1 MQIAG
6 LTKLCSFVLQTATI
20 QAQLSLPFNPVKLVL
35 LVGWFYLC
43 LYIVQRFQFNPLVPI
58 KARSVF
64 NLTAVFA
71 GPIVLLL
78 LVIVDILK
86 KLLAG
91 TGSFTEIVKQQVRD
105 VASSAKS
112 SGLLKAMGA
121 GASKITLLDSSGS
134 ELKEIYGAGKKT
146 KKSNP
151 VLKLTEDIILTALND
166 RASDILIDPKD
177 HAHYTVRFRVD
188 GVLRVAYEIK
198 SGVCQAVVN
207 SIKAVSNMDIAERRR
222 PQDGS
227 FIAKTAEGTTS
238 FRVASAGVRNGEKLS
253 VRVLS
258 RDASL
263 FTLESIGLSAKQ
275 SDIIKQAIARPS
287 GMILMCGPTGSGK
300 TTTLYA
306 MLNEIDLYT
315 RNVITVEDPVEYVLK
330 NASQIEV
337 NPKAD
342 ITFAKALRSILR
354 QDPDVICVGEIRDEE
369 TASTALR
376 ASQTGHLV
384 LATIHCNDNASAM
397 VRLLDLEVT
406 PIMMSSGL
414 SLIIAQRLLRKL
426 CDNCKLP
433 ARLNEKQIE
442 EFRRKKINYKNICR
456 PVGCEQCE
464 NTGFL
469 GRVAV
474 CDILTV
480 DDELKAKIADGNLSL
495 GHLKINGG
503 KEGTAKL
510 RKEGIKLVLTG
521 VTSFDEVKRVIGQ

>member
-1 MQIAG
+1 MQIEG
-6 LTKLCSFVLQTATI
+6 LIKCYSFIFQPSPIL
-20 QAQLSLPFNPVKLVL
+20 AQLSFPFNPVKLIL
-35 LVGWFYLC
+35 LVVWFYLC
-43 LYIVQRFQFNPLVPI
+43 LYIVQRFQFNPLVP
-58 KARSVF
+58 KNTRSIF

-71 GPIVLLL
+71 GPIILLL
-78 LVIVDILK
+78 LVILDVLK

-91 TGSFTEIVKQQVRD
+91 TASFTEIVTQQVRD
-105 VASSAKS
+105 LASSAKS
-112 SGLLKAMGA
+112 SGLLKTM

-146 KKSNP
+146 KGKNP
-151 VLKLTEDIILTALND
+151 VLKLTEDIIWTAMND

-177 HAHYTVRFRVD
+177 SEHYTVRFRID

-198 SGVCQAVVN
+198 SGVCQAVIN
-207 SIKAVSNMDIAERRR
+207 SVKAVSNMDIAERRR

-227 FIAKTAEGTTS
+227 FIARTDDGTTS

-263 FTLESIGLSAKQ
+263 FTLESIGLSSKQ
-275 SDIIKQAIARPS
+275 SDIIKQAIDRPS

-306 MLNEIDLYT
+306 MLNEIDLHT

-369 TASTALR
+369 TASIALR

-384 LATIHCNDNASAM
+384 MATIHCNDNASAM
-397 VRLLDLEVT
+397 VRLLDLDVT

-433 ARLNEKQIE
+433 ARLSEKQIE
-442 EFRRKKINYKNICR
+442 NFRRKKINYKNICR
-456 PVGCEQCE
+456 PVGCGQCE

-474 CDILTV
+474 CDILTI
-480 DDELKAKIADGNLSL
+480 DDDLKAKIADGNLSVSE
-495 GHLKINGG
+495 LKINGNKDG
-503 KEGTAKL
+503 AAKL
-510 RKEGIKLVLTG
+510 RKEGMKLVLTG